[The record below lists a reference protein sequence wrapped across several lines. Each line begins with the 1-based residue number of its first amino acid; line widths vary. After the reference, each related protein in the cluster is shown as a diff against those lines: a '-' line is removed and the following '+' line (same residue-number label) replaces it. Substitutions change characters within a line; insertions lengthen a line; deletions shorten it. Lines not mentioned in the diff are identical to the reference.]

1 MEERVQLCVVQR
13 FVSDGEN
20 LSSWITLMP
29 VIEFPASAN
38 DPSTCNAEGS
48 ALESSTVNREAAATA
63 AANCDEFIGVGKSA
77 FVLGIFPC
85 ERLFCVDV
93 CSLCMRG

>member
-1 MEERVQLCVVQR
+1 MEGRGQLRVVLRV
-13 FVSDGEN
+13 VSDGEN

-38 DPSTCNAEGS
+38 DAEGS

-63 AANCDEFIGVGKSA
+63 TAAANCDEFIGVGRSA
-77 FVLGIFPC
+77 FVLGVFLC